1 MWYIK
6 RKVMEVEKMIYI
18 HLAEGFEEVEALT
31 AVDVLRRAEIDVKT
45 VSVTGNKNVTG
56 THGVNVEADILYEES
71 DYEKCEMIV
80 LPGGMP
86 GSTNL
91 EAHEGLAAHIKCFA
105 KSGKKL
111 AAICAAPMVFGTCG
125 ILGGKKA
132 TIYPGMED
140 CLKGAEATGE
150 AVTVDG
156 NIITGQ
162 GPALAMEFALTLVEV
177 LKGKE
182 SADEVAA
189 DLLYVRK

>member
-1 MWYIK
+1 
-6 RKVMEVEKMIYI
+6 MIYV

-45 VSVTGNKNVTG
+45 VSVTGSKTVAG
-56 THGVNVEADILYEES
+56 THGVNVEADILYEET

-105 KSGKKL
+105 DNGKKL
-111 AAICAAPMVFGTCG
+111 AAICAAPMVLGTCG
-125 ILGGKKA
+125 ILDGKKA
-132 TIYPGMED
+132 TIYPGMEE

-150 AVTVDG
+150 VVTVDG

-182 SADEVAA
+182 AADEVAA